1 MLFILAMFENKEN
14 ISRLETLYNEHASL
28 MYKIACRI
36 LKDQHLAQDA
46 VQEAFINISK
56 NLDKI
61 VKTDCNKIRALFV
74 IIVRNASIDIYRQRE
89 KQTGVSYEEIE
100 ETLSEQG
107 PSVEEILV
115 SSETF
120 AKLAKKMKELHPSY
134 ADILSLKYFYNY
146 KDEEISQMLNITPEN
161 TRARLSRARKSLINL
176 LLQEQE
182 AANHE

>member
-1 MLFILAMFENKEN
+1 MLFILAVFENKELR
-14 ISRLETLYNEHASL
+14 SRLEALYNEHASV
-28 MYKIACRI
+28 MYKIAYRI

-56 NLDKI
+56 NFDKI
-61 VKTDCNKIRALFV
+61 IKTDCNKIRALFV
-74 IIVRNASIDIYRQRE
+74 IIVRNVSIDIYRQRE

-120 AKLAKKMKELHPSY
+120 TNLAKRMKELHPSY

-176 LLQEQE
+176 LRQEQE

>member
-1 MLFILAMFENKEN
+1 MLFILAVFENKEHR
-14 ISRLETLYNEHASL
+14 SRLEALYNEHASL
-28 MYKIACRI
+28 MYKIAYRI

-56 NLDKI
+56 NFDKI
-61 VKTDCNKIRALFV
+61 IKIDCNKTRALFV
-74 IIVRNASIDIYRQRE
+74 IIVRNVSIDIYRQRE

-100 ETLSEQG
+100 ETLSGQG

-115 SSETF
+115 SAETF
-120 AKLAKKMKELHPSY
+120 AKLAKKMKELNPSY

-161 TRARLSRARKSLINL
+161 TRIRLSRARKNLIKL
-176 LLQEQE
+176 LLKEQE